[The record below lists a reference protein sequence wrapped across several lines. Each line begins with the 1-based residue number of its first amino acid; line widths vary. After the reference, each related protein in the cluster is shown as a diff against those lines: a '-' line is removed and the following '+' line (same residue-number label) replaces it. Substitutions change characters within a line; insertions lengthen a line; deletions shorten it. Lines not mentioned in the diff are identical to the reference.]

1 MTVLVKNLTFKA
13 ILGILDFERKKPQ
26 KIVINI
32 KIRYNYNHKDFV
44 DYAKVIKLIKL
55 NIIKSKFHL
64 IEDALN
70 SSSAL
75 LKEKFPQIK
84 KISIEI
90 FKPDILHN
98 STVGVKIKKNFKKN

>member
-1 MTVLVKNLTFKA
+1 MTILVKNLTFDA
-13 ILGILDFERKKPQ
+13 ILGILDFEREKPQ
-26 KIVINI
+26 KIFVNVKI
-32 KIRYNYNHKDFV
+32 KYNYEQKNFI
-44 DYAKVIKLIKL
+44 DYATVVKLLKS
-55 NIIKSKFHL
+55 NIIKNRYQL

-70 SSSAL
+70 SSTAL

-90 FKPDILHN
+90 FKPDILPD